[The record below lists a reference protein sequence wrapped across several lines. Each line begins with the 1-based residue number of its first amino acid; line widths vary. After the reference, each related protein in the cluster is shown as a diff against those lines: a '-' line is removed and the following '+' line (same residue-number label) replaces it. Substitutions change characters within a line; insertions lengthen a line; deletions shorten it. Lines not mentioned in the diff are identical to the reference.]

1 MPIFLR
7 TNTNKIT
14 HMSLSQAC
22 KDDLR
27 EAEASDDDEAESQLK
42 STTHA
47 SSVNEEKEKFE
58 IGNKETKQVSYI
70 RAVVLAVLVAVATS
84 VSAVVFL
91 YSRDV
96 EQDAFETHFSDLANK
111 ITSGFIYGAERRI
124 EAINSFAN
132 QITSYAIAQ
141 NSEWP
146 NVALPDF
153 ERRAK
158 FILELSDV
166 LSLIF
171 LPIVTK
177 DARESWE
184 TFSVENQGWIREGL
198 DAQGIPEDD
207 YDRESIDVVEETW
220 GTSPN
225 LTIPTEIFKVAG
237 TGIADENGPGPYMP
251 WWQFAPALPLPTLVN
266 YNTMSHPTRQTQLEA
281 ITATKQRLCTKAWDY
296 SDDNAETVGKK
307 PVLNLFLQ
315 HGGANSPGDYQAGP
329 VSDLYMPIFD
339 NYSEDKQLVGTLA
352 AYIYWQV
359 YFEDILPPNE
369 KGVLVVLEN
378 SCDQQYSYVVN
389 GHDVE
394 YIGQGDLHQ
403 TKYDDLE
410 VSTEWGSFVH
420 IEFDELD
427 DIPEGQCLYK
437 IRVFP
442 SQKLE
447 DAYITSGPLQST
459 AVLVSA
465 FIFTC
470 MTFIL
475 YDFLVERRQRLVM
488 KTAELSTAVVASL
501 FPEAVRDR
509 LYHEKEE
516 KKHQDPKKQDKNYM
530 MTSTLPTIE
539 PEEEDI
545 AIADLYPHCT
555 VQFADIVGFTRWS
568 STRQPTEV
576 FRLLETIYKSFD
588 KIAVRL
594 GVFKVE
600 TIGDCYLAVT
610 GLPKPQDD
618 HAIIMARFA
627 AECDLKMG
635 RVTHRLAEKLGADTS
650 QLTLRFGLHSGPV
663 TAGVLRG
670 AKARFQLFGDTVNTA
685 ARMESTG
692 VPGRI
697 QVSTTTAGLIIA
709 GGNTDW
715 VRQREDEVE
724 AKGKGKLRTYW
735 LQPKVVAHSSTG
747 SVISVVQPHFSN
759 SPEAIHDSDHSDL
772 ESDPEN
778 TVPQECRPGRTDH

>member
-1 MPIFLR
+1 
-7 TNTNKIT
+7 
-14 HMSLSQAC
+14 MSLSQAC
-22 KDDLR
+22 KNDQR
-27 EAEASDDDEAESQLK
+27 EAEASDDDEAEIQIN
-42 STTHA
+42 STKHA
-47 SSVNEEKEKFE
+47 SSVIEAKERFE
-58 IGNKETKQVSYI
+58 IANKETKHVAYI
-70 RAVVLAVLVAVATS
+70 RAIVLAVLVGVTTS
-84 VSAVVFL
+84 VSTVVFL
-91 YSRDV
+91 YSRDA
-96 EQDAFETHFSDLANK
+96 EQDAFENQFADLANK

-124 EAINSFAN
+124 EAINSLSN
-132 QITSYAIAQ
+132 EITSYALAK

-158 FILELSDV
+158 FILDLSDV
-166 LSLIF
+166 LSIIF

-184 TFSVENQGWIREGL
+184 TFSVENQGWLREGL
-198 DAQGIPEDD
+198 DVQGIPEDD
-207 YDRESIDVVEETW
+207 YDQERIEIVEETW
-220 GTSPN
+220 GASPN
-225 LTIPTEIFKVAG
+225 FLIPTEIIKVAG

-281 ITATKQRLCTKAWDY
+281 ITETKQRLCTKAWDY
-296 SDDNAETVGKK
+296 SDDNPETVGKK
-307 PVLNLFLQ
+307 PILNLFLQ
-315 HGGANSPGDYQAGP
+315 HGGGTGPGDYQAGP
-329 VSDLYMPIFD
+329 VSDLYVPIFD
-339 NYSEDKQLVGTLA
+339 NYSEGRRLVGALA

-359 YFEDILPPNE
+359 YFEKILPPHQ

-378 SCDQQYSYVVN
+378 SCDQKYSYVVN
-389 GHDVE
+389 GREAE
-394 YIGQGDLHQ
+394 YIGQGDLHD
-403 TKYDDLE
+403 TKYNDLE

-420 IEFDELD
+420 LELDEVD

-442 SQKLE
+442 SHKLE
-447 DAYITSGPLQST
+447 DAYITSGPLRST
-459 AVLVSA
+459 MILVSA

-470 MTFIL
+470 ILFIL
-475 YDFLVERRQRLVM
+475 YDFLVERRQRHLM
-488 KTAELSTAVVASL
+488 KTAVQSTAVVASL
-501 FPEAVRDR
+501 FPEAVRNR
-509 LYHEKEE
+509 LYEEKE
-516 KKHQDPKKQDKNYM
+516 KHQDPKKQGRHSLVSSM
-530 MTSTLPTIE
+530 MSSALPTID

-568 STRQPTEV
+568 STRNPSEV
-576 FRLLETIYKSFD
+576 FRLLETIYKAFD
-588 KIAVRL
+588 KMAVRL

-627 AECDLKMG
+627 AECAFKMG
-635 RVTHRLAEKLGADTS
+635 RMTRRLAVTLGADTS

-692 VPGRI
+692 IPGRI
-697 QVSTTTAGLIIA
+697 QLSTTTADLIIA
-709 GGNTDW
+709 GGNTEW
-715 VRQREDEVE
+715 VRRREDEIE

-735 LQPKVVAHSSTG
+735 LEPKVVDHNSTG
-747 SVISVVQPHFSN
+747 SVFSSVELSHN
-759 SPEAIHDSDHSDL
+759 DSPEAIHDSDHFGP
-772 ESDPEN
+772 ESGPLN
-778 TVPQECRPGRTDH
+778 TAPPECRPGRIDH